1 MQAILWLKTP
11 MQVAGGLEIKIIVGN
26 IDTSGRVVCVDG
38 QVIYA
43 TFDNMI
49 TAEDIE
55 PSTIILKNE
64 DGSWIYGVADCRT

>member
-11 MQVAGGLEIKIIVGN
+11 MQVAAGLEVKIIVGN

-43 TFDNMI
+43 PFDNMI